1 MNTNSRHRQIKS
13 VGFTWIENAKIIH
26 RPGSSKAVVNAMW
39 TEIHATKAT
48 CSDKTDE
55 AGMHT
60 VELSAVCTDTSCL
73 EYMMLVELFDRPG
86 ILLLKYTDGS
96 RCIVGDEEFP
106 VWVSVHQSDSP
117 LVFNLSCKRTA
128 PTGILYL

>member
-1 MNTNSRHRQIKS
+1 MNNNSKHRQIKS
-13 VGFTWIENAKIIH
+13 VGFTWIENAQVLH
-26 RPGSSKAVVNAMW
+26 QPGSPKAVVNAMW
-39 TEIHATKAT
+39 TSIPVTKAT
-48 CSDKTDE
+48 CSDKTD
-55 AGMHT
+55 ATGMHT

-73 EYMMLVELFDRPG
+73 EYMMLVELFDHPG

-96 RCIVGDEEFP
+96 QCIVGDGEFP
-106 VWVSVHQSDSP
+106 AMVSIHQADSP